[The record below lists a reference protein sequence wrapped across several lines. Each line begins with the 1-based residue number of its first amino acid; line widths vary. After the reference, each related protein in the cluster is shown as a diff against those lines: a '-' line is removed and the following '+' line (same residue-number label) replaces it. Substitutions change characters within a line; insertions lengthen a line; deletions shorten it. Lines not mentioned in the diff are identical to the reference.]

1 MIYFSKGCFINDDN
15 YEIEDLLS
23 NFNKKKEKKKNTSKK
38 KGNRGENELAD
49 ILKERF
55 DKKFF
60 RVTGSGNR
68 WSQVDLSEETKGV
81 FTGDIVC
88 PSNFRFILECKYG
101 YSDIELCGIFTSGH
115 KLIDEWMVKAQ
126 RDADF
131 LGKHPIICWRK
142 PHYEWL
148 VLSPTQPKI
157 DWLCEKL
164 KTVNKMIYNGPNSV
178 QWTIVPLNAVLSRDI
193 EDAFWFK

>member
-1 MIYFSKGCFINDDN
+1 MSDEN

-23 NFNKKKEKKKNTSKK
+23 NFNKKKIRKKNTSKR
-38 KGNRGENELAD
+38 KGNSGERELAD

-88 PSNFRFILECKYG
+88 PFNFKFVVECKYG
-101 YSDIELCGIFTSGH
+101 YADIEMCSIFSEGH
-115 KLIDEWMVKAQ
+115 KQFDEWLKKVR
-126 RDADF
+126 RDADS
-131 LGKHPIICWRK
+131 LKKSPIVCWRK

-148 VLSPTQPKI
+148 AFIPYGLFLTQFKQHTIYLKYIQDEEWAIMPLKKLLDLSN
-157 DWLCEKL
+157 D
-164 KTVNKMIYNGPNSV
+164 
-178 QWTIVPLNAVLSRDI
+178 
-193 EDAFWFK
+193 FWFESALQDKI